1 MENVSSI
8 HHIPVWITK
17 RHPVWDSLHLH
28 MTKLELITI
37 GLFILII
44 KLQGV
49 SAQPPEIDVF
59 IQVYSSRIIWRRL

>member
-1 MENVSSI
+1 MYHLSI
-8 HHIPVWITK
+8 IFLYESRNAI
-17 RHPVWDSLHLH
+17 LCGIAYILH

-37 GLFILII
+37 VLFILII

-59 IQVYSSRIIWRRL
+59 IQVYSSRII